1 MRERALSLAAAFL
14 LAASVTATGA
24 ETARARVARGEAAG
38 PAIDRR
44 ALVRRHDP
52 RLAAVD
58 PTSPFS
64 VGNGRFTFTVD
75 VTGLQSLGDVDDA
88 EGTPLATLARWAWH
102 SEPNPAGYTLGDVL
116 TRFDSPAGPLLLPTN
131 AATPAGEWLRR
142 NPQIL
147 PLARIGLMLA
157 EPGSR
162 GASDLFRPI
171 RKEDLTD
178 VDQRLD
184 LWTGHI
190 ESRYRLQGV
199 AVRVETAVHP
209 TQDTLAIRVESPLLV
224 SGRLRVRVAFPRGYR
239 LDVKN
244 SPPLD
249 WTEPRSHTTRVIERG
264 ARRLEL
270 ERVRDATRLRVG
282 LAWGGHTTLAALR
295 PEQHELLVAA
305 ADPGPL
311 ELSVAFSPSSIGVLP
326 SAEDTLRASRR
337 HWPAFWRRGGA
348 VDLRGSTDPRAP
360 ELERRIVLSQYL
372 TAIQSAAEVPP
383 QESGL
388 LCSTWYGKHHT
399 EMIFWHTAHFALW
412 GREDLL
418 ARNLEWYRERLPAAR
433 QLAAERGLRG
443 ARWPKMVG
451 PEGRESPGGNPL
463 IVWNQPQPIHL
474 SELLYRAA
482 PSRATLERYGELVQE
497 TAEALASMVHLD
509 AAHGTYSLGP
519 PLWISQ
525 EIYDPATS
533 RDPAFE
539 LAYWS
544 WALETAQ
551 RWRERAGRPRV
562 AEWDEI
568 LARLAP
574 LPMKDGLY
582 VALGSQPDTFDNL
595 ESRHDH
601 PTMLAALGLLPGK
614 GVEAATMRRT
624 LHAVLERWDF
634 ATKVW
639 GWDYPMI
646 AMTAA
651 RLGEPETAVE
661 ILLRDGPNNTYLG
674 NGHCPQRSDVARRPG
689 EPAGRSEIPAYL
701 PANGA
706 LLSAVAMMAAG
717 WDGAPPQPAP
727 GFPREGWKVRYEG
740 LRPLP

>member
-1 MRERALSLAAAFL
+1 MRTWVARLCAWLCMLAAAL
-14 LAASVTATGA
+14 TVAGA
-24 ETARARVARGEAAG
+24 EPDRT
-38 PAIDRR
+38 AIDRR
-44 ALVRRHDP
+44 ALVRRHNP
-52 RLAAVD
+52 RFGAVD
-58 PTSPFS
+58 PSSPLS
-64 VGNGRFTFTVD
+64 VGNGRFAFSVD
-75 VTGLQSLGDVDDA
+75 VTGLQSLGDVYDA

-102 SEPNPAGYTLGDVL
+102 SEPNPAGYALADVL

-142 NPQIL
+142 NPHIL

-157 EPGSR
+157 EPDSR
-162 GASDLFRPI
+162 GAADLFRPI
-171 RKEDLTD
+171 RRGDVCD

-184 LWTGHI
+184 LWTGVI
-190 ESRYRLQGV
+190 ESRYRVQGV

-209 TQDTLAIRVESPLLV
+209 TQDTLAVRVDSPLLA

-239 LDVKN
+239 LDIKN
-244 SPPLD
+244 APPLD
-249 WTEPRSHTTRVIERG
+249 WTEPQSHTTRVIERG
-264 ARRLEL
+264 TRRLEL

-282 LAWGGHTTLAALR
+282 LGWGGHTALAALR
-295 PEQHELLVAA
+295 PERHELLVGAA
-305 ADPGPL
+305 GPL
-311 ELSVAFSPSSIGVLP
+311 ELSVAFSPSPLGRLP
-326 SAEDTLRASRR
+326 SVDETLRASRR

-348 VDLRGSTDPRAP
+348 VELQGSKDPRAS
-360 ELERRIVLSQYL
+360 ELERRIVLAQYL
-372 TAIQSAAEVPP
+372 TAIQSAADVPP

-399 EMIFWHTAHFALW
+399 EMIFWHAAHFALW

-418 ARNLEWYRERLPAAR
+418 ARNLEWYRERLPVAR

-451 PEGRESPGGNPL
+451 PDGRESPGGNPL

-482 PSRATLERYGELVQE
+482 PRRETLERYGELVQE

-509 AAHGTYSLGP
+509 ARRGTYSLGP

-533 RDPAFE
+533 RDPTFE

-551 RWRERAGRPRV
+551 RWRERSGRPR
-562 AEWDEI
+562 AAGWDEI
-568 LARLAP
+568 LARLTP
-574 LPMKDGLY
+574 LPAKDGLY

-614 GVEAATMRRT
+614 GVDAGTMRRT

-634 ATKVW
+634 ATKIW

-651 RLGEPETAVE
+651 RLGEPETAVD
-661 ILLRDGPNNTYLG
+661 ILLRDGPNNAYLN
-674 NGHCPQRSDVARRPG
+674 NGHCPQRSDVAGRPG
-689 EPAGRSEIPAYL
+689 EAAGRSEIPAYL

-717 WDGAPPQPAP
+717 WDGAPERPAP
-727 GFPREGWKVRYEG
+727 GFPREGWTVRYEG